1 MEDLFE
7 FLKSVAKVVLVLFAY
22 LIALG
27 FTQRGLMG
35 TGVFDAEQAFWLAII
50 LLAIATWLTSTV
62 GLWLIKRRRMN
73 RRLQQYRR

>member
-22 LIALG
+22 LISIGL
-27 FTQRGLMG
+27 TQRALMG
-35 TGVFDAEQAFWLAII
+35 NGAFDAEQAFWLAII
-50 LLAIATWLTSTV
+50 LQAIATWLVSSV
-62 GLWLIKRRRMN
+62 GLWGIKRRRMN